1 MHSIQNVRAT
11 TEQDAFNK
19 VTEAETEPL
28 LERDATF
35 DELDDTYVK
44 LSDVHIY
51 STLAPQISKLADYTA
66 VSVANMGA

>member
-11 TEQDAFNK
+11 AEQDAFNK

-28 LERDATF
+28 LERDPTF
-35 DELDDTYVK
+35 DEVDDTYVK

-51 STLAPQISKLADYTA
+51 SAPPTDK
-66 VSVANMGA
+66 

>member
-28 LERDATF
+28 LERDPTF
-35 DELDDTYVK
+35 DEVDDTYVK

-51 STLAPQISKLADYTA
+51 SAPPTDK
-66 VSVANMGA
+66 